1 MTAPATAGA
10 SVRPGRRLRRA
21 GTLVPTLDALL
32 EGSLIA
38 VIDAALAAF
47 SGSTALGPFPFAIAA
62 AASLFWVRHARD
74 RTEAI
79 VGLGA
84 LYASAF
90 IGAGLLG
97 GTFAQALSPD
107 GRPIL
112 LAETAAF
119 CGALAVFRG
128 SRHVD
133 PLDDDVIVGSLL
145 QWGLPLL
152 AVPWLY
158 VSSLAGPAR
167 DAFTAAAFPAT
178 VLFAATGL
186 LAVGLARLDSLAAL
200 SGVNWRSNR
209 AWLVLLASVLG
220 VMLAIALP
228 TAFLLGTPL
237 TLLAAGLMGPLGV
250 VLTPFA
256 AVFRTLV
263 ELIFLL
269 LTPLIEFI
277 RSLAAGRQPDQQT
290 DGIGGAA
297 PVIPPGTEQGEP
309 STLALIIAV
318 SLAIAVG
325 VALFLV
331 LLRLTYR
338 PRPEAE
344 TEREGPLEE
353 REFRLPH
360 LALHLP
366 HLGRPHRRAASTTA
380 TGAYLA
386 FLADLGSAPDL
397 ARQPDEPPATHVAR
411 IRRAGFADPR
421 AALLAA
427 DYGLERYALR
437 DLSPRET
444 ARALRRPARLRELL
458 RQRPSA
464 GPDGGTAGDRA

>member
-1 MTAPATAGA
+1 MSAPAATGA
-10 SVRPGRRLRRA
+10 SVRPGRRPRRA

-38 VIDAALAAF
+38 VVDAALAAF

-62 AASLFWVRHARD
+62 AAALFWARHARD

-97 GTFAQALSPD
+97 GQLANALASD

-145 QWGLPLL
+145 QWGFPLL

-158 VSSLAGPAR
+158 ASSLAGPAR
-167 DAFTAAAFPAT
+167 DAFAAAAFPAT

-228 TAFLLGTPL
+228 SAFLLGTPL

-256 AVFRTLV
+256 AVLRTFV

-269 LTPLIEFI
+269 LSPLIDFI

-290 DGIGGAA
+290 DAIGGAA

-309 STLALIIAV
+309 STLVLIIAV
-318 SLAIAVG
+318 GLAVAVG

-366 HLGRPHRRAASTTA
+366 HLGRPHRRAAPTTA

-386 FLADLGSAPDL
+386 FLADLASAPDL

-411 IRRAGFADPR
+411 IRGAGFTDPR

-444 ARALRRPARLRELL
+444 ARALRRPARLHELL
-458 RQRPSA
+458 RQRPP
-464 GPDGGTAGDRA
+464 GREGGTADKG